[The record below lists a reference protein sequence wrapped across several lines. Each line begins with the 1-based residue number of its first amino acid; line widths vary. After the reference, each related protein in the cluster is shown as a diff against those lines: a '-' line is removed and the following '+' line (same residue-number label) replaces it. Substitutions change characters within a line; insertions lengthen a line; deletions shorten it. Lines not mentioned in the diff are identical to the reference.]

1 MPQMPCPLLQS
12 RHEGAHPGR
21 HAVDGAEDAAVPSD
35 GCSQASAERIPWD
48 LTSEGKKSL
57 MPDMKMLLPDTV
69 GRIGSCGTP
78 ALDRYRQQ
86 GNGQDDYSGSGKE
99 PPVKADAV
107 CESLEPDVKYE
118 P

>member
-1 MPQMPCPLLQS
+1 MPCPLLQS

-57 MPDMKMLLPDTV
+57 MPDMNMLFPDTV
-69 GRIGSCGTP
+69 GRIDSCGTP
-78 ALDRYRQQ
+78 ALD
-86 GNGQDDYSGSGKE
+86 
-99 PPVKADAV
+99 
-107 CESLEPDVKYE
+107 
-118 P
+118 

>member
-1 MPQMPCPLLQS
+1 MPCPLLQS

-21 HAVDGAEDAAVPSD
+21 HAVDGAEDAAVSSG
-35 GCSQASAERIPWD
+35 GCSQASAERIPWK
-48 LTSEGKKSL
+48 LTYEGVKSL
-57 MPDMKMLLPDTV
+57 KPDMNMLFSDTV
-69 GRIGSCGTP
+69 GRIGSCCMP

-86 GNGQDDYSGSGKE
+86 RNDQDDDSGSGKE

-107 CESLEPDVKYE
+107 CESPEPDVKYE